1 MSVPHAGLR
10 GHVENSLYTAGGM
23 EEAEMRRLR
32 IEDEEPRGRK
42 KNRTKDNA
50 EAQRTLR
57 LAEIGVGDGRDL
69 AGKED
74 FPYYG

>member
-1 MSVPHAGLR
+1 MRSQ
-10 GHVENSLYTAGGM
+10 
-23 EEAEMRRLR
+23 EEA
-32 IEDEEPRGRK
+32 RGRK

-57 LAEIGVGDGRDL
+57 LAENGVGDGRDL